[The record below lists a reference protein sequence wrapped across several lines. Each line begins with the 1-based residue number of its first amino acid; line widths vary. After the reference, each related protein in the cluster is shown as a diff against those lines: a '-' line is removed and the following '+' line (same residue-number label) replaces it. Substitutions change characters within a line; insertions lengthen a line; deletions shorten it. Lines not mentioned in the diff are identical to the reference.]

1 MRNKD
6 DSCTVELENHCKR
19 IAKEIELGQEDYYER
34 FEYYDVEYILDSQ
47 LQFKG
52 ADVMVAGGG
61 PALWINTKDKK
72 VRGYWWG
79 STASWEF
86 IDNVDLAGYMEESY
100 ENLR

>member
-6 DSCTVELENHCKR
+6 DKCTVELENHCKR
-19 IAKEIELGQEDYYER
+19 IAKELENAKDGFYED
-34 FEYYDVEYILDSQ
+34 FEYFDVEYIVDGQ
-47 LQFKG
+47 LRFKG

-61 PALWINTKDKK
+61 PALWINTKDRK

-79 STASWEF
+79 SRASWEF